1 MFEHLAEH
9 RIILV
14 TGPQRAGTRIC
25 SKMIAYDLE
34 YTFVDEDE
42 ICVDSLNRLWRLVE
56 SGDHLV
62 VQCPALCSFVHLLTD
77 QQYVTNPECV
87 AVVFMLRDPKD
98 ILASQRR
105 INWGWETP
113 ELMRYNAAG
122 IDACCVKR
130 YEWNRR
136 KATVPNSYEV
146 EYESLAGHS
155 LWVPKDQRK
164 EFAPVQTAVEA

>member
-9 RIILV
+9 RIVLV

-25 SKMIAYDLE
+25 SKMIAGDLKYE
-34 YTFVDEDE
+34 FVDEND
-42 ICVDSLNRLWRLVE
+42 IYVDSLNRLWRLVE
-56 SGDHLV
+56 TGDHLV

-77 QQYVTNPECV
+77 RQYVTNPERI

-113 ELMRYNAAG
+113 ELMRYNAVG

-130 YEWNRR
+130 YEWDRR
-136 KATVPNSYEV
+136 KSTVSNSYEV
-146 EYESLAGHS
+146 EYESLAEHP
-155 LWVPKDQRK
+155 LWVAKDQRA